1 MEKIECKKV
10 SISTRQLLDCDNGV
24 WRGGKHVIETAAT
37 PLANQPSPYIKGTYD
52 ENKIGAVKKIA
63 IKSVHNGK
71 DIVVF
76 LEWES
81 PTPNMKIE
89 DINTF
94 PDGVALLFPFKNIDK
109 TPINEMG
116 TQDYPTNAWYWRPD
130 FDEKPKNQVSHGLA
144 TSLYTEKS
152 SLVSN
157 SKWKDGKWRVVI
169 ARPLKASRPGER
181 TVDLA
186 PGKSIGIGIGVWE
199 GANGERGGVKAFS
212 KEWRALVLEA

>member
-94 PDGVALLFPFKNIDK
+94 PDGVALLFP
-109 TPINEMG
+109 
-116 TQDYPTNAWYWRPD
+116 
-130 FDEKPKNQVSHGLA
+130 
-144 TSLYTEKS
+144 
-152 SLVSN
+152 
-157 SKWKDGKWRVVI
+157 
-169 ARPLKASRPGER
+169 SRILTR
-181 TVDLA
+181 H
-186 PGKSIGIGIGVWE
+186 
-199 GANGERGGVKAFS
+199 R
-212 KEWRALVLEA
+212 